1 MIVLTLRHV
10 SSDVIM
16 PEASGFG
23 GEAGMVI
30 NSPSL
35 ETYEFIS
42 WHLTKAGNWKK
53 EEEKIMLATL
63 QAFYNKESLI
73 IFFTKTIK
81 SNPKRMRDFSIVVQ
95 IQLIIESLT
104 KSSNY

>member
-1 MIVLTLRHV
+1 
-10 SSDVIM
+10 
-16 PEASGFG
+16 
-23 GEAGMVI
+23 
-30 NSPSL
+30 
-35 ETYEFIS
+35 
-42 WHLTKAGNWKK
+42 
-53 EEEKIMLATL
+53 MLATL